1 VNLVMKLA
9 MLELLP
15 PLANAT
21 ELPILLASLSWAPML
36 RPNAE
41 RRLWFARLPA
51 SSQDKSAPIVQLDCR

>member
-1 VNLVMKLA
+1 MNLVMKLA

-41 RRLWFARLPA
+41 RRLWFA
-51 SSQDKSAPIVQLDCR
+51 QLQRAHRTSPRRSCN